1 MRNPSRFFTAK
12 RPVEAAKPL
21 VIGNLYKSP
30 LTNRVCMA
38 DLIVKAAVKEA
49 LDDMNVASDF
59 YNALDDEVEELLEDA
74 ARRAEENDRKTVQPR
89 DL

>member
-1 MRNPSRFFTAK
+1 
-12 RPVEAAKPL
+12 
-21 VIGNLYKSP
+21 
-30 LTNRVCMA
+30 MA

-49 LDDMNVASDF
+49 LDDMNVASNF
-59 YNALDDEVEELLEDA
+59 YDALDDEVEELLDDA